1 MEKKHSGPDAPAT
14 VVLTFLL
21 LTWIGFLWFFSW
33 VTLAQAWGIR

>member
-1 MEKKHSGPDAPAT
+1 

-33 VTLAQAWGIR
+33 VTLVQAWGIR